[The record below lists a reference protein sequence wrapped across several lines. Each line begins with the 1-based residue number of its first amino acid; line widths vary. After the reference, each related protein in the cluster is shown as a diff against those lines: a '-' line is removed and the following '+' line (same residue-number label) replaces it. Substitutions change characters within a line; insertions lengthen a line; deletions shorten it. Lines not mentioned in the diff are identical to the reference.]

1 MKSDGS
7 WYSAVCSLLLLSLVL
22 AGCSHH
28 DGIPTSGVAS
38 PDQHLPFDASSDKG
52 GIFPTGSL
60 IATAIPAG
68 TPLAVRLRTALSS
81 ATSRAGDS
89 FEAILDEPIMVHGKM
104 LAPRGSVV
112 SGKVLDAKAASA
124 LQEPGYMRLA
134 LTSVTLQG
142 QPVAIQT
149 SSIFV
154 KRNLRHE
161 RNPIT
166 LAGAHIKGAPIGGST
181 SIGGATLD
189 ATSIGAT
196 SLGATSVSGT
206 IIGVGSA
213 MGASIDTVSTRS
225 LEGNGHGNGNL
236 IGASTSRPAEVVLE
250 DPIENQDVGVSA
262 ERRLTF
268 HLAQP
273 LPLGM

>member
-1 MKSDGS
+1 MTSSDGS
-7 WYSAVCSLLLLSLVL
+7 CYWTVCSLLLLSLVL
-22 AGCSHH
+22 VGCSHH
-28 DGIPTSGVAS
+28 DGIPTSEVASS

-52 GIFPTGSL
+52 GIFPTGAL

-68 TPLAVRLRTALSS
+68 TPLAVRLRSSLSS

-89 FEAILDEPIMVHGKM
+89 FEAILDEPIVIHGKVI
-104 LAPRGSVV
+104 APRGSVV

-134 LTSVTLQG
+134 LTSVSLQG

-154 KRNLRHE
+154 KRNLRRE

-166 LAGAHIKGAPIGGST
+166 LAGARISGAPIGGT
-181 SIGGATLD
+181 
-189 ATSIGAT
+189 T
-196 SLGATSVSGT
+196 SLGGASLGETSVSGT
-206 IIGVGSA
+206 PIGVGST

-225 LEGNGHGNGNL
+225 LGGNGHGNGNL
-236 IGASTSRPAEVVLE
+236 IGTSTNRPAEVVFE

-268 HLAQP
+268 RLAQP